1 METPVNT
8 MFFFGNG
15 SAKFF
20 INIPD
25 KALNKFH
32 DRNGF
37 FHILVIFMTV
47 IMESIIKMGS
57 IPPEIVI
64 TVAAFRDKAVDMG
77 IPFQIPAKGV
87 KNHNKSRSKILG
99 FIEFVKHTAD
109 HTGNR
114 VEKAVKKIGIVQK
127 KMSEIFINSKNA
139 VPVLDRNELKGHTG
153 STFHRV
159 FVPAGRTETAVT
171 AERDKF
177 HVPTVRTTVH
187 GTTKSGIAAM
197 DHFIYVFYNRM
208 TWM

>member
-1 METPVNT
+1 MKSVTE
-8 MFFFGNG
+8 
-15 SAKFF
+15 
-20 INIPD
+20 
-25 KALNKFH
+25 
-32 DRNGF
+32 
-37 FHILVIFMTV
+37 
-47 IMESIIKMGS
+47 ESVIKMGIITS
-57 IPPEIVI
+57 EIVI
-64 TVAAFRDKAVDMG
+64 DIVVFRDKAVNMQ
-77 IPFQIPAKGV
+77 IPFPIPAKSM
-87 KNHNKSRSKILG
+87 KNHNKSRSKIWG
-99 FIEFVKHTAD
+99 FIEFVEHTAD

-127 KMSEIFINSKNA
+127 KMSEVFINSKNA

-177 HVPTVRTTVH
+177 HVPTVRTTIH